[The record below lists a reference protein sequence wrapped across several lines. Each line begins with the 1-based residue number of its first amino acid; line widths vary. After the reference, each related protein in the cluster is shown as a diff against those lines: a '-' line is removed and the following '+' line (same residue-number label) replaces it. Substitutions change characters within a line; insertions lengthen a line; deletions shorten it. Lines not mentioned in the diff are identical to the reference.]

1 MIRSLCKWAYAV
13 KECPELEMRRDC
25 KKCHLEIKDGCPADE
40 CALGY
45 ECNNDCTL
53 FEEACCGN

>member
-13 KECPELEMRRDC
+13 KECPELGMRRDC

-45 ECNNDCTL
+45 ECNDCTL
-53 FEEACCGN
+53 FEEA